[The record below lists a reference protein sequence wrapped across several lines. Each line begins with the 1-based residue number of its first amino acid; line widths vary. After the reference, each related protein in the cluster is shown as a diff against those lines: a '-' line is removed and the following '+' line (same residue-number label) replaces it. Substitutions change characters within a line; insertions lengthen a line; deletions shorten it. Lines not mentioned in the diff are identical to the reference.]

1 MELIKSFERS
11 QPYGEAE
18 LLQRL
23 AVADEAAF
31 SVVFR
36 EYYAVLCAFAQ
47 KIIREA
53 ADPEDLVNEV
63 FLKLWNR
70 RQVFEDIRH
79 LKDFLYKSTRNA
91 CFDTIKGSIHS
102 KERQAVFLGTQAEWE
117 TAADLEMIRL
127 EVFNE
132 LHHEINQL
140 PEQCG
145 KIIRMGYIDG
155 LKNDEIARELGLSVQ
170 TVKNQK
176 SRGVMLLKRRL
187 PPEVFVLLLLISA
200 HS

>member
-1 MELIKSFERS
+1 MESTENN

-23 AVADEAAF
+23 AEADEGAF
-31 SVVFR
+31 ALVFK

-47 KIIREA
+47 KIIQESG
-53 ADPEDLVNEV
+53 DPEDLVNEV

-70 RQVFEDIRH
+70 RQLFSDGRH

-91 CFDTIKGSIHS
+91 CFDAIRRMIHS
-102 KERQAVFLGTQAEWE
+102 KERQAVFLGAQAEWE
-117 TAADLEMIRL
+117 AAADLEMIRL
-127 EVFNE
+127 EVFSE
-132 LHHEINQL
+132 LYHEINQL

-145 KIIRMGYIDG
+145 KIVRMGYIEG
-155 LKNDEIARELGLSVQ
+155 MKNDEIAHALGLSVQ

-176 SRGVMLLKRRL
+176 SRRLMLLKGRL
-187 PPEVFVLLLLISA
+187 PAEIFMVLLLLSA

>member
-1 MELIKSFERS
+1 MQLIKSFEGN

-23 AVADEAAF
+23 AIADETAF

-36 EYYAVLCAFAQ
+36 EYYGVLCAFAQ
-47 KIIREA
+47 KLIQEA

-63 FLKLWNR
+63 FLKLWNKHL
-70 RQVFEDIRH
+70 VFEDTRH

-91 CFDTIKGSIHS
+91 CFDAIKGAIHS
-102 KERQAVFLGTQAEWE
+102 KERQAVFLGSQDTWE

-132 LHHEINQL
+132 LYHEINQL

-145 KIIRMGYIDG
+145 KIIRMGYIEG

-187 PPEVFVLLLLISA
+187 PPEIFIFLLLASA
-200 HS
+200 HA

>member
-1 MELIKSFERS
+1 MNDHVSHKNN
-11 QPYGEAE
+11 YGEEHALEQLFAE
-18 LLQRL
+18 LFKKHEYRL
-23 AVADEAAF
+23 HTLVLKLT
-31 SVVFR
+31 R
-36 EYYAVLCAFAQ
+36 NNQYAGD
-47 KIIREA
+47 IIQ
-53 ADPEDLVNEV
+53 EV